1 MKKFNL
7 ISTRKKSRSVNQN
20 RTDNRLGK
28 KDFYNH
34 LIHARRVSF
43 MNKKTVF
50 ITVIIL
56 LAALLFSSFQAASAS
71 SAYLGGT
78 PTVVPEKAS
87 PACMLDL
94 ENMINDQSEP
104 QGAENLPVAD
114 TEMPLATYKITGDTI
129 SSPEFASGI
138 PDEFVKYQKDTKDHA
153 RIWKFITD
161 VIPAEHRAMLSQF
174 VVYSDG
180 YDNSTGAVDQGDSA
194 DTWTIEADAVDSQD
208 FKMLSTTL
216 IHEFGHM
223 LTLND
228 QQITADVDTCDYYM
242 TLDGCSQ
249 EDSYIN
255 AFYDAFWTNI
265 YDEWKSDANLS
276 EEGEAD
282 EDSVTVFYEKHADEF
297 LTDYAPTGPEE
308 DIAESWTYFIFSKK
322 PTEKTPANEKILFF
336 YDYPELVALRQQ
348 VLSGLCP
355 YTQE

>member
-1 MKKFNL
+1 
-7 ISTRKKSRSVNQN
+7 
-20 RTDNRLGK
+20 
-28 KDFYNH
+28 
-34 LIHARRVSF
+34 
-43 MNKKTVF
+43 MNKKVVF
-50 ITVIIL
+50 ITITIL
-56 LAALLFSSFQAASAS
+56 LTVLLISGFQTVSVNPVHLA
-71 SAYLGGT
+71 GT
-78 PTVVPEKAS
+78 PAADPEKAS

-94 ENMINDQSEP
+94 EFMINDQSEP
-104 QGAENLPVAD
+104 EGAENLPVAD

-129 SSPEFASGI
+129 SSPEFASET
-138 PDEFVKYQKDTKDHA
+138 PDEFVKYQQDTKDHT

-161 VIPAEHRAMLSQF
+161 VIPAERRTMLSQF
-174 VVYSDG
+174 VVFSDG
-180 YDNSTGAVDQGDSA
+180 YDNSTGAVDQGESPDS
-194 DTWTIEADAVDSQD
+194 WTIEADAVDAQD

-228 QQITADVDTCDYYM
+228 QQITAETDTCDTYLS
-242 TLDGCSQ
+242 LDGCSL

-255 AFYDAFWTNI
+255 AFYDAFWTDI
-265 YDEWKSDANLS
+265 YDEWKSNVNLS

-282 EDSVTVFYEKHADEF
+282 EDDVAAFYEKHTDEF

-308 DIAESWTYFIFSKK
+308 DIAESWTYFIFSSR
-322 PTEKTPANEKILFF
+322 PTDEKPANQKILFF